1 MSRPKVI
8 SVLNRLLSI
17 QRFFLVNYVNEAAA
31 WTHPG
36 NKALAEVTRII
47 VDNHEHYCQR
57 LSAAIEDRKDYSQVA

>member
-17 QRFFLVNYVNEAAA
+17 QRFFLVNYVNETAA

-47 VDNHEHYCQR
+47 VDNHEHFCQP